1 MKNDH
6 IYHIMKKSLYILST
20 ACLLLTGACSTEN
33 DDNRYSQEQHARL
46 VLQTRVV
53 TFTETD
59 GATRAADTWQWADGD
74 VLYMQYYNGNRRV
87 SGHAVYTASK
97 QTWEAYH
104 NGTLATAGACRLY
117 YFQGA
122 SSADLRN
129 VDLSEANAVYAD
141 TTATYT
147 LRQGTIAVS
156 AALRPLT
163 ARLRMKGASG
173 LTARVNGLARYTG
186 YSAQG
191 DRLTLSREPLVVTV
205 GNSGYTNHLYVCFA
219 DTAAR
224 TLSLTESADNHF
236 YRFTRSFE
244 ANVLA
249 QGTSGYLTIP
259 TVDTNRGWTRTEAG
273 HVSVSPDSLT
283 FAWNATT
290 AQTIT
295 VTADGAWT
303 ATTTATWLTVT
314 GGTGTGNGSFTI
326 KPNSQNTS
334 TTADR
339 TATITLTRGN
349 ATCIVKVTQQ
359 KQDAV
364 SVAPASLTFAW
375 DATATQTIAVKAN
388 GAWTATTTATWLTV
402 TGGSG
407 TGNGSFTVQPN
418 SQNTSTTADRTA
430 TITLTRGNATCTVKV
445 TQQKQDA
452 VSVAPAS
459 LTFAW
464 DATST
469 QTITVTANGA
479 WTATTTATWLTVTD
493 GTGTGNGS
501 FTVQPKSQN
510 TSTTADRTATI
521 TVRCGTKTATV
532 GVTQKYYSATGYDNG
547 YAWVDLGL
555 SVRWA
560 TMNVGAS
567 SPTDYGDYYAWGETT
582 TKTSY
587 DWSTYKYCNGSSTTL
602 TKYNNSTS
610 YGTVDNKTTLEPDD
624 DVAHVKWG
632 GNWRMPTET
641 EQSELYNTANCN
653 WQWYEEG
660 NSEFSGVAG
669 WKVTSKK
676 AGFTDKYIFLT
687 AAGYRSG
694 TSLINTGSYGYYWSS
709 SLYTI
714 YPYTARVLGFSYSG
728 HYTNGIRRDDG
739 HSVRPVTEP

>member
-1 MKNDH
+1 
-6 IYHIMKKSLYILST
+6 MKKSLYILST
-20 ACLLLTGACSTEN
+20 VCLLLTGACSTEN
-33 DDNRYSQEQHARL
+33 DDNRYSQEQRARL

-87 SGHAVYTASK
+87 SGHAVYTAST

-141 TTATYT
+141 TTATNT

-173 LTARVNGLARYTG
+173 LTARVNGMARYTG

-191 DRLTLSREPLVVTV
+191 DRLTLSHEPLVVTV
-205 GNSGYTNHLYVCFA
+205 GNSGYTDHLYVCFA

-244 ANVLA
+244 TNVLA
-249 QGTSGYLTIP
+249 QGTSGYITIP
-259 TVDTNRGWTRTEAG
+259 TVDTNRGWTRIEVDG
-273 HVSVSPDSLT
+273 VNVS
-283 FAWNATT
+283 
-290 AQTIT
+290 
-295 VTADGAWT
+295 
-303 ATTTATWLTVT
+303 
-314 GGTGTGNGSFTI
+314 
-326 KPNSQNTS
+326 
-334 TTADR
+334 
-339 TATITLTRGN
+339 
-349 ATCIVKVTQQ
+349 
-359 KQDAV
+359 
-364 SVAPASLTFAW
+364 PASLTFAW
-375 DATATQTIAVKAN
+375 STTSAQTITVTAN

-402 TGGSG
+402 TGGTG

-430 TITLTRGNATCTVKV
+430 TITLTRGDATCTVKV
-445 TQQKQDA
+445 TQQKQEV
-452 VSVAPAS
+452 VSVAPES

-464 DATST
+464 DATAAR
-469 QTITVTANGA
+469 TITVTANAA
-479 WTATTTATWLTVTD
+479 WTATTTASWLTVT
-493 GTGTGNGS
+493 GGSGTGNGS

-510 TSTTADRTATI
+510 TSTTANRTATI

-532 GVTQKYYSATGYDNG
+532 GVTQKCNPTTGYDNG
-547 YAWVDLGL
+547 HAYVDLGL

-587 DWSTYKYCNGSSTTL
+587 DWSTYKYCNGSSSTF
-602 TKYNNSTS
+602 TKYNNDTS
-610 YGTVDNKTTLEPDD
+610 RGTVDNKTTLEPDD

-632 GNWRMPTET
+632 GNWRMPTIE
-641 EQSELYNTANCN
+641 ELSELDNWDNCN
-653 WQWYEEG
+653 WQWYGSG
-660 NSEFSGVAG
+660 NSEFNGVAG

-676 AGFTDKYIFLT
+676 AGFTDKYIFLP
-687 AAGYRSG
+687 AAGHRSG
-694 TSLINTGSYGYYWSS
+694 TSLNLTGSYGDYWSS
-709 SLYTI
+709 SLDAEDPRGAGRLLFAHSVHGAGGNSRLYG
-714 YPYTARVLGFSYSG
+714 L
-728 HYTNGIRRDDG
+728 
-739 HSVRPVTEP
+739 SVRPVTEP